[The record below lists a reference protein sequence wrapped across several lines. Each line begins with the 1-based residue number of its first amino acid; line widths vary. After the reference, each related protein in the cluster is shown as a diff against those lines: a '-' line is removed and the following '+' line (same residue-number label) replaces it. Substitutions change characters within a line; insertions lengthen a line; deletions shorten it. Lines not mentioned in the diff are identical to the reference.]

1 MRAVVVRVV
10 GALVGVIVLT
20 IVTFLLVRL
29 IPGSVEDALLGT
41 ENASEEQIE
50 ALRERYRL
58 NDPLPVQYG
67 VWVSGLVQGDFGES
81 VRTRQP
87 VLDAL
92 LEKARPSLELAL
104 LSLAMAFSTAL
115 VLGVV
120 AGLRR
125 RSWMDR
131 LATGTALVG
140 MSTPDFVVGLLL
152 VVLVAQNVDL
162 FPTFGYQPL
171 SEGVGEW
178 LRHLI
183 LPATALA
190 LALMGL
196 LTRLMRSSVSDTLQ
210 ADHVRTARG
219 KGLPRRRVLLSH
231 VLRPSLIPVVTT
243 AGLQFVAI
251 IGNVVVIEFI
261 FSIPGMGRLIL
272 DGIRFRDYA
281 LIQGATL
288 FIGLIAVGVSLLV
301 DLSYRLLDPRV
312 RL

>member
-1 MRAVVVRVV
+1 MRAVVIRVLS
-10 GALVGVIVLT
+10 ALVGVLVLT
-20 IVTFLLVRL
+20 VVTFLLVRL

-92 LEKARPSLELAL
+92 LEKARPSIELAL

-152 VVLVAQNVDL
+152 IVLVAQNVDL

-178 LRHLI
+178 LRHLV
-183 LPATALA
+183 LPASALA

-219 KGLPRRRVLLSH
+219 KGLPRRQVLLRH

-251 IGNVVVIEFI
+251 IGNVVVIEFV